1 MHFFPRS
8 PHKKPMLGRFLTLA
22 LFAFP
27 LGAQESG
34 PALTEA
40 QAVARALARPEWQAM
55 TQLPARQTEGAALE
69 ARTWLSPGVEWSRER
84 FTGIQPD
91 KREDTFL
98 ISQGIDVSGRWLARR
113 EAALKREEAG
123 KAESNLRVAGVAAQV
138 REAFYDLLTARE
150 RTTRVDRALGHL
162 AKVQDQVDRL
172 YSAGEMS
179 GLDRGRVRREVEVLK
194 GRQVQE
200 SASLLRA
207 ELRLGA
213 LIGDKVGS
221 VQGDLLPPE
230 LEPLEKLLGLQ
241 QTAPGSTMTRAQEA
255 AAQAD
260 AKAAQ
265 RWLPELNL
273 GLGVKR
279 WQENGL
285 SGNGSVLSLGFSFP
299 TPGRIKGSRLRGE
312 AEARAAGAQA
322 RLQREQDEAEL
333 RALWK
338 EAAEFR
344 RSAEHLIREALADPS
359 KVEATLEAAFAQGE
373 MELLARLDGSRSLL
387 EAELAALEQISRARR
402 ACIALD
408 RMLGKVNP

>member
-1 MHFFPRS
+1 MRFLPRRL
-8 PHKKPMLGRFLTLA
+8 HEKPMLGRF
-22 LFAFP
+22 FIFP
-27 LGAQESG
+27 FLLCPLLAQESG
-34 PALTEA
+34 QTLTEA
-40 QAVARALARPEWQAM
+40 QAVARALARPEWQAL
-55 TQLPARQTEGAALE
+55 TQLPARQTEGQALE
-69 ARTWLSPGVEWSRER
+69 ARTWLAPGVEWSREK
-84 FTGIQPD
+84 FTGIQPG

-98 ISQGIDVSGRWLARR
+98 VSQGIDLSGRWVARR

-123 KAESNLRVAGVAAQV
+123 RAESNLRVAGVAAQV
-138 REAFYDLLTARE
+138 REAFYELLTARE
-150 RTTRVDRALGHL
+150 RTTRVDRALSHL

-172 YSAGEMS
+172 YAAGEMS

-200 SASLLRA
+200 SANLVRA

-230 LEPLEKLLGLQ
+230 PEPLEKLLGTQ
-241 QTAPGSTMTRAQEA
+241 QTAPGSTMNRAQEA
-255 AAQAD
+255 AALAD
-260 AKAAQ
+260 ARAAQ

-285 SGNGSVLSLGFSFP
+285 AGNGSVVSLGFSFP
-299 TPGRIKGSRLRGE
+299 MPGRIKGSRLRGE

-322 RLQREQDEAEL
+322 KLQREQEEAEL

-344 RSAEHLIREALADPS
+344 SSAERLTREALADPT
-359 KVEATLEAAFAQGE
+359 KVEVTLEAAFAQGE
-373 MELLARLDGSRSLL
+373 LELLARLDGSRSLL
-387 EAELAALEQISRARR
+387 EAELAALEQVSRARR

>member
-1 MHFFPRS
+1 MHFFLRS

-22 LFAFP
+22 LLAYP
-27 LGAQESG
+27 LGAQDSG
-34 PALTEA
+34 QAMTEA
-40 QAVARALARPEWQAM
+40 QAVARALARPEWQAL

-84 FTGIQPD
+84 FSGIQPD

-172 YSAGEMS
+172 YVAGEMS

-207 ELRLGA
+207 ELRLSA
-213 LIGDKVGS
+213 LVGEKVGS
-221 VQGDLLPPE
+221 VRGDLLPPE
-230 LEPLEKLLGLQ
+230 LEPLETLLGLQ

-255 AAQAD
+255 AAHAD
-260 AKAAQ
+260 VKAAQ
-265 RWLPELNL
+265 RWIPELNL

-285 SGNGSVLSLGFSFP
+285 SGNGSVISLGFLFP
-299 TPGRIKGSRLRGE
+299 TPGRIKGSRLRSE

-322 RLQREQDEAEL
+322 RLQRDQDEAEL

-344 RSAEHLIREALADPS
+344 MSAERLTREALADPS
-359 KVEATLEAAFAQGE
+359 KVEATLEAAFTQGE
-373 MELLARLDGSRSLL
+373 LDLLARLDGSRSLL

-402 ACIALD
+402 VCIALD

>member
-1 MHFFPRS
+1 MLFFPRS
-8 PHKKPMLGRFLTLA
+8 PHKNPMPGRFLTLA
-22 LFAFP
+22 LSVYP
-27 LGAQESG
+27 LGAQVSG
-34 PALTEA
+34 PALTET
-40 QAVARALARPEWQAM
+40 QAVALALARPEWQAL
-55 TQLPARQTEGAALE
+55 TQLPARQTEGGSLE
-69 ARTWLSPGVEWSRER
+69 ARTWLSPGVEWSQER
-84 FTGIQPD
+84 FTGIQPG

-98 ISQGIDVSGRWLARR
+98 FSQGIDVSGRWLARR

-123 KAESNLRVAGVAAQV
+123 KAESILRMAGVAAQV

-172 YSAGEMS
+172 YAAGEMS

-200 SASLLRA
+200 HASLLRA

-221 VQGDLLPPE
+221 VRGDLLPPE
-230 LEPLEKLLGLQ
+230 PEPLEKLLGLQ
-241 QTAPGSTMTRAQEA
+241 QIAPGSTMTRAQEA

-260 AKAAQ
+260 ARAAQ

-285 SGNGSVLSLGFSFP
+285 SGNGSVLSLGFLFP
-299 TPGRIKGSRLRGE
+299 APGRIKGSRIRAE

-322 RLQREQDEAEL
+322 KLQREQDEAEL

-344 RSAEHLIREALADPS
+344 SSAERLTREALADPA

-387 EAELAALEQISRARR
+387 EAELAALEQVSRARR